1 MGRIKSS
8 SEACRSAAGWVAGRV
23 WGSWGAQPVVSEGWW
38 QWCHHHQHLHHLLG
52 LVYSRCHDESLCVK
66 SHPVLT
72 WSGSEWPKVIQKGQS
87 GDSKPSP
94 TDSHHS
100 YFWSLSHK
108 VHVFPFSYL
117 TSTPKVQGLAQTK
130 PILCVTRMM
139 WWCFPPWTPESV
151 IVCFTYWVH
160 LVCQTT
166 TTATATKED
175 PSLCVWLCDSP
186 SLYLETSWRFT
197 HLSTIIS
204 HPCTEHTTVLCFM
217 AVVFYLND
225 K

>member
-117 TSTPKVQGLAQTK
+117 TSTPELQGLAQTK

-139 WWCFPPWTPESV
+139 WWCFPPWTPVSV

-160 LVCQTT
+160 LVLPNNNNSNSNQRR
-166 TTATATKED
+166 
-175 PSLCVWLCDSP
+175 PFSLCMIMWFSF
-186 SLYLETSWRFT
+186 SLPRNFLKVYSSFYH
-197 HLSTIIS
+197 HLPPLHWTYYSALLHGS
-204 HPCTEHTTVLCFM
+204 SFLF
-217 AVVFYLND
+217 
-225 K
+225 KW